1 MTPRVPTNLHLME
14 EESRTATVE
23 GSGAVALLQRLLRIN
38 TVNPPGNEEPAQ
50 ELRAETLS
58 EAGFECRLLA
68 AEPGRPNLVARLRGE
83 SPGKTLCLLGHV
95 DTVPADPSEWTFDP
109 WAGDVVD
116 GEIRGRGAQDMKDQV
131 AAEVGAAAGLGREGW
146 RPTEGDLL
154 VVATADE
161 EMGAEAGAQWLCRE
175 HPDAVRCDYVLNE
188 GGGVAFEVE
197 GRRFY
202 TLCVGEKG
210 VFRFLVRTH
219 GRAGHA
225 SVPALGDNAL
235 LKLAPLLE
243 RLRSQP
249 PVSVTPEAVE
259 FTYAV
264 GGEELGAD
272 PDGLDAAVEHLRER
286 APEVV
291 AYLLEPML
299 RVTLVPT
306 QAQASEKANVIPSH
320 AQTLVDC
327 RVPPG
332 MDEDEVRRQALGIL
346 GPGSNAEPDAPASGQ
361 GRMTG
366 RPGGSLD
373 AEEASGFSL
382 EFVEHVVGNRSP
394 SQSDLRDVIEAWLAE
409 NDPGATLVPIVMAGF
424 SDSHWFRKAFDA
436 ATVYGFCPQR
446 KLSLLD
452 AAPLVHGADERAAV
466 SDIEFAERFYRDTIR
481 RILE

>member
-1 MTPRVPTNLHLME
+1 ME
-14 EESRTATVE
+14 EESQAATIE
-23 GSGAVALLQRLLRIN
+23 GSDAVGLLQRLLRIN
-38 TVNPPGNEEPAQ
+38 TVNPPGNEGPAQ
-50 ELRAETLS
+50 ELLAETLT
-58 EAGFECRLLA
+58 EAGFECQFLA
-68 AEPGRPNLVARLRGE
+68 AEPGRPNLVARLRGAGT
-83 SPGKTLCLLGHV
+83 GKTLCLLGHV
-95 DTVPADPSEWTFDP
+95 DTVPADPSEWSFDP
-109 WAGDVVD
+109 WSGDVVE
-116 GEIRGRGAQDMKDQV
+116 GQIRGRGAQDMKDQV
-131 AAEVGAAAGLGREGW
+131 AAEVAAAARLGREGW
-146 RPTEGDLL
+146 RPREGDLL

-210 VFRFLVRTH
+210 VFRFLVRTE

-249 PVSVTPEAVE
+249 PVSVTPEAVQ
-259 FTYAV
+259 FIY
-264 GGEELGAD
+264 GLSGEEIGAD
-272 PDGLDAAVEHLRER
+272 PDGLDAAVERLRER

-306 QAQASEKANVIPSH
+306 QARASEKANVIPSH
-320 AQTLVDC
+320 AETLVDC

-332 MDEDEVRRQALGIL
+332 LDEQDVKRQASAIL
-346 GPGSNAEPDAPASGQ
+346 GDSG
-361 GRMTG
+361 GY
-366 RPGGSLD
+366 
-373 AEEASGFSL
+373 SL

-394 SQSDLRDVIEAWLAE
+394 SDTELREVIEEWLAE
-409 NDPGATLVPIVMAGF
+409 NDPGATLVPIVMSGF
-424 SDSHWFRKAFDA
+424 SDSHWFRKAFGA

-446 KLSLLD
+446 ELSLLD

-466 SDIEFAERFYRDTIR
+466 ADIEFAERFYRDTIQR
-481 RILE
+481 VLG

>member
-1 MTPRVPTNLHLME
+1 LSGGDCGADNLHCVE
-14 EESRTATVE
+14 EEGAAATVE
-23 GSGAVALLQRLLRIN
+23 GFDAVALLQRLLRIN

-50 ELRAETLS
+50 ELLADTLTD
-58 EAGFECRLLA
+58 AGFECQFLA

-83 SPGKTLCLLGHV
+83 RSGRTLCLLGHV
-95 DTVPADPSEWTFDP
+95 DTVPAKPSEWSFDP
-109 WAGDVVD
+109 WSGDVVD

-131 AAEVGAAAGLGREGW
+131 AAEVAAAAALGREGW
-146 RPTEGDLL
+146 RPASGDLL
-154 VVATADE
+154 VVTTADE

-197 GRRFY
+197 GKRFY
-202 TLCVGEKG
+202 TVCVGEKG
-210 VFRFLVRTH
+210 VFRFLVRTQ

-243 RLRSQP
+243 RLSSQP
-249 PVSVTPEAVE
+249 PVNATPEAVE
-259 FTYAV
+259 FAYAV
-264 GGEELGAD
+264 SGEEIGAD
-272 PDGLDAAVEHLRER
+272 PDGLDEAVDHLRER

-306 QAQASEKANVIPSH
+306 QARASEKANVIPSS
-320 AQTLVDC
+320 AETLVDC

-332 MDEDEVRRQALGIL
+332 VEEDEVRRQAEAIL
-346 GPGSNAEPDAPASGQ
+346 GGPDGY
-361 GRMTG
+361 
-366 RPGGSLD
+366 
-373 AEEASGFSL
+373 SL

-394 SQSDLRDVIEAWLAE
+394 SSSELRDVIEAWLAE
-409 NDPGATLVPIVMAGF
+409 NDPGAALVPIVMAGF

-446 KLSLLD
+446 ELSLLD

-466 SDIEFAERFYRDTIR
+466 SDIEFAERFYRDVIR
-481 RILE
+481 RVLE

>member
-1 MTPRVPTNLHLME
+1 
-14 EESRTATVE
+14 VE
-23 GSGAVALLQRLLRIN
+23 REGAVATAEGSEAVELLQRLLRIN

-50 ELRAETLS
+50 ELLAQTLT
-58 EAGFECRLLA
+58 EAGFECEFLA
-68 AEPGRPNLVARLRGE
+68 AEAGRPNLVARLRGE
-83 SPGKTLCLLGHV
+83 GPGPTLCLLGHV
-95 DTVPADPSEWTFDP
+95 DTVPAEPSEWSFDP

-131 AAEVGAAAGLGREGW
+131 AAEVAAAATLARDGW
-146 RPTEGDLL
+146 RPSAGDLL

-161 EMGAEAGAQWLCRE
+161 EMGAGAGAQWLCRE
-175 HPDAVRCDYVLNE
+175 HPQAVRCDYVLNE
-188 GGGVAFEVE
+188 GGGVAFEVD

-219 GRAGHA
+219 GQAGHA

-243 RLRSQP
+243 RLRDQP
-249 PVSVTPEAVE
+249 PIDQTPEAIE
-259 FTYAV
+259 FASLLSD
-264 GGEELGAD
+264 EEIGAG
-272 PDGLDAAVEHLRER
+272 PDGLADAVERLRAK

-306 QAQASEKANVIPSH
+306 KARASEKENVIPSS
-320 AQTLVDC
+320 AETLVDC

-332 MDEDEVRRQALGIL
+332 MQEDEVREQAERIL
-346 GPGSNAEPDAPASGQ
+346 GRDGY
-361 GRMTG
+361 
-366 RPGGSLD
+366 
-373 AEEASGFSL
+373 SL

-394 SQSDLRDVIEAWLAE
+394 AQSPLRDLIDQWIAE
-409 NDPGATLVPIVMAGF
+409 NDPGAAVVPIVMSGF

-446 KLSLLD
+446 ELSLLE
-452 AAPLVHGADERAAV
+452 AAPLVHSADERAAV
-466 SDIEFAERFYRDTIR
+466 ADVEFAARFYRDTIR
-481 RILE
+481 RVLE

>member
-1 MTPRVPTNLHLME
+1 VE
-14 EESRTATVE
+14 GEGAAATVE
-23 GSGAVALLQRLLRIN
+23 GSGAVGLLQRLLRIN

-50 ELRAETLS
+50 ELLAETLTA
-58 EAGFECRLLA
+58 AGFECKFLA

-83 SPGKTLCLLGHV
+83 NPGKTLCLLGHV
-95 DTVPADPSEWTFDP
+95 DTVPADPSEWSFDP
-109 WAGDVVD
+109 WSGDVVD
-116 GEIRGRGAQDMKDQV
+116 GQIRGRGAQDMKDQV
-131 AAEVGAAAGLGREGW
+131 AAEVAAAAALGREGW
-146 RPTEGDLL
+146 RPSSGDLL
-154 VVATADE
+154 LVATADE

-175 HPDAVRCDYVLNE
+175 HPEAVRCDYVLNE

-210 VFRFLVRTH
+210 VFRFLVQTH

-249 PVSVTPEAVE
+249 SIDPNPEALE
-259 FTYAV
+259 FIYGV
-264 GGEELGAD
+264 SGEEVGAD
-272 PDGLDAAVEHLRER
+272 PDGLDEAIAHLRER

-291 AYLLEPML
+291 AYLLDPML

-306 QAQASEKANVIPSH
+306 QARASEKANVIPS
-320 AQTLVDC
+320 AAETLVDC

-332 MDEDEVRRQALGIL
+332 MEEDEVREQADRIL
-346 GPGSNAEPDAPASGQ
+346 GGEGY
-361 GRMTG
+361 
-366 RPGGSLD
+366 
-373 AEEASGFSL
+373 SL
-382 EFVEHVVGNRSP
+382 EFIEHVVGNRSSSTSP
-394 SQSDLRDVIEAWLAE
+394 LRELIEDWIAE
-409 NDPGATLVPIVMAGF
+409 NDPGSAVVPIVMSGF

-446 KLSLLD
+446 EFSLLE
-452 AAPLVHGADERAAV
+452 AAPLVHSADERAAV
-466 SDIEFAERFYRDTIR
+466 SDIEYAARFYRDTIQR
-481 RILE
+481 VLA

>member
-1 MTPRVPTNLHLME
+1 LIQYDPAPDAFERRDPHRTNLP
-14 EESRTATVE
+14 TVE
-23 GSGAVALLQRLLRIN
+23 GEGAVATAEGSEAVDLLQRLLRIN
-38 TVNPPGNEEPAQ
+38 TVNPPGNEQPAQ
-50 ELRAETLS
+50 ELLADTLTG
-58 EAGFECRLLA
+58 AGFECELLA
-68 AEPGRPNLVARLRGE
+68 AEEGRPNLVARLKGE
-83 SPGKTLCLLGHV
+83 SPGPTLCLLGHV
-95 DTVPADPSEWTFDP
+95 DTVPAEPSEWSFDP

-131 AAEVGAAAGLGREGW
+131 AAEVGAAATLGREGW
-146 RPTEGDLL
+146 RPPSGELL

-161 EMGAEAGAQWLCRE
+161 EMGAAAGAQWLCRE
-175 HPDAVRCDYVLNE
+175 HPDRVRCDYVLNE
-188 GGGVAFEVE
+188 GGGVAFELD

-225 SVPALGDNAL
+225 STPALGDNAL

-249 PVSVTPEAVE
+249 PVAKTPEAIE
-259 FTYAV
+259 FASALCREDFAANPDALDDAV
-264 GGEELGAD
+264 A
-272 PDGLDAAVEHLRER
+272 GLRVK

-291 AYLLEPML
+291 GYLVDPML
-299 RVTLVPT
+299 GVTLVPT
-306 QAQASEKANVIPSH
+306 QARASDKENVIPSM
-320 AQTLVDC
+320 AETLVDC

-332 MDEDEVRRQALGIL
+332 MEEPEVRAQAEAIL
-346 GPGSNAEPDAPASGQ
+346 GSNGY
-361 GRMTG
+361 
-366 RPGGSLD
+366 
-373 AEEASGFSL
+373 SL

-394 SQSDLRDVIEAWLAE
+394 SHSRLRDLIEEWLGN

-446 KLSLLD
+446 EFSLLE
-452 AAPLVHGADERAAV
+452 AAPLVHSADERAAV
-466 SDIEFAERFYRDTIR
+466 SDIEFAARFYRDTIQR
-481 RILE
+481 VLE